1 MKLDASHLRY
11 LEADD
16 FRVLSALEAGS
27 KNYELVP
34 IEVISRFTGIRPG
47 GLRKRLSDLSRHRL
61 FSFEQE
67 GIRLG
72 YGGYDY
78 LALNALLQR
87 GSVVALGNQIGVGKE
102 SDIYLADQ
110 GDGTCVVIKIQ
121 RLGRTSFRS
130 VKMNRDYHGGRKHIS
145 WLYLSRLASQ
155 REFEFMKALWDRG
168 FSSMIPKPIDSSRHI
183 VVMERIIGRRLDDFG
198 KDEITS
204 EEALDWLHQSLHML
218 TSLAKVGLIHGDLN
232 EFNIMV
238 RDDTTPNTNNR
249 QLTMIDFPQMISIN
263 HENAIDYFTRDLEGI
278 VNFFR
283 RVFDVESPDSLIDL
297 NTFLTDITLN
307 NRIDIES
314 KASGFRNACE
324 IESEDV
330 HLESATP
337 IAIE

>member
-11 LEADD
+11 LETDD

-27 KNYELVP
+27 KNHELVP
-34 IEVISRFTGIRPG
+34 IELISRFTGIRPG
-47 GLRKRLSDLSRHRL
+47 GLRKRLSGLSRHKL
-61 FSFEQE
+61 ISFEQE

-87 GSVVALGNQIGVGKE
+87 DSVVALGNQIGVGKE

-110 GDGTCVVIKIQ
+110 ADGTCVVIKIQ

-130 VKMNRDYHGGRKHIS
+130 VKMNRDYHGRRRHIS
-145 WLYLSRLASQ
+145 WLYLSRLAAQ
-155 REFEFMKALWDRG
+155 KEFEFMKALWERE
-168 FSSMIPKPIDSSRHI
+168 FSSMIPRPIDSSRHI

-198 KDEITS
+198 KDEVTS
-204 EEALDWLHQSLHML
+204 EEALDWLNQSLHML

-238 RDDTTPNTNNR
+238 RDSPTQNTNR

-263 HENAIDYFTRDLEGI
+263 HENAPEYFQRDLDGL

-283 RVFDVESPDSLIDL
+283 RVFDVESSNSQVSLD
-297 NTFLTDITLN
+297 TFLTDITLN
-307 NRIDIES
+307 NRIDIEA
-314 KASGFRNACE
+314 KASGFRNTCE
-324 IESEDV
+324 LEFEEDYIN
-330 HLESATP
+330 STP
-337 IAIE
+337 PITTE